1 MKKYVWI
8 ICMMFLPFR
17 VQAQIVDIL
26 GSLGIQ
32 GAMTSSSVAGVE
44 KMQRTLSNVQVQQG
58 LAELNAEIQTKYFG
72 DYRGIQKSDLDF
84 DGFKGLEWNVGSDN
98 LAEYYV
104 ELSGVN
110 RELCHYL
117 NFNGG
122 AKRVEINGGQK
133 CQVAKNILRLYY

>member
-1 MKKYVWI
+1 MKKYLIAI
-8 ICMMFLPFR
+8 ICMAFS
-17 VQAQIVDIL
+17 VEAKAQIVDIL
-26 GSLGIQ
+26 GSLGVQ

-58 LAELNAEIQTKYFG
+58 LADLNAEIQTKYFG

-84 DGFKGLEWNVGSDN
+84 GGFKGLEWNVGSET

-122 AKRVEINGGQK
+122 AKRVEINGGQN
-133 CQVAKNILRLYY
+133 CQVAKNTLRLYY